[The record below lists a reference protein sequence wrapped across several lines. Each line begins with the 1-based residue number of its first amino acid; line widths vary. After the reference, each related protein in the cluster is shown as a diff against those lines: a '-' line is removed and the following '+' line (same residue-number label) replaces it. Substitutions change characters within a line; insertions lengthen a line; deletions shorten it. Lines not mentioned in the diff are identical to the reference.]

1 LKEREPEKLA
11 IFSFPGSVAPT
22 FNKYTI
28 LGCDFGKTPVFNWLK
43 TNGSKLF
50 RNGDHRVLRA
60 IASNACGIRN
70 AAPNFAKSG
79 KTPTD
84 WRNSSLTGK
93 RERRTGKIFVAILCS
108 LVC

>member
-1 LKEREPEKLA
+1 LKEREAEKPS

-22 FNKYTI
+22 SDKYNI
-28 LGCDFGKTPVFNWLK
+28 LDSDSGKTQFLNWFK

-50 RNGDHRVLRA
+50 RNGDHRVLRL

-70 AAPNFAKSG
+70 APQNLAKSG

-84 WRNSSLTGK
+84 WRNSSLT
-93 RERRTGKIFVAILCS
+93 ENIPFLQI
-108 LVC
+108 